1 MKILMTVVVAV
12 IVVAGFS
19 LMSAPEA
26 EAGCAVGYG
35 CGAAVLVPTPQPIPF
50 QRVSQFR
57 SDAAG
62 AGLVSLLSR
71 PVFRRAQLGPS
82 WSHRLR
88 RVWRRAVS
96 LRRGPTT
103 TGLRITTPT
112 TPSRPMPV
120 AVISALAIA
129 TGAGT
134 AGTIRSAAASATK
147 TFELPVRTG

>member
-35 CGAAVLVPTPQPIPF
+35 CGAVRCP
-50 QRVSQFR
+50 
-57 SDAAG
+57 
-62 AGLVSLLSR
+62 
-71 PVFRRAQLGPS
+71 
-82 WSHRLR
+82 
-88 RVWRRAVS
+88 

-112 TPSRPMPV
+112 TLSRPMPV

>member
-50 QRVSQFR
+50 RRRWRRPRV
-57 SDAAG
+57 AAV
-62 AGLVSLLSR
+62 APCVSPCATR
-71 PVFRRAQLGPS
+71 PVVVAPAAPRVAPCGVPAPRAN
-82 WSHRLR
+82 
-88 RVWRRAVS
+88 
-96 LRRGPTT
+96 T

-112 TPSRPMPV
+112 TLSRPMPV